1 MTQLLERVKLGRTDL
16 DVTRI
21 CFGTSPLAD
30 MPQVYGYGVDE
41 DQSTKTLKAMFESP
55 VNFMDTSRGYGRG
68 RSERDIGNVLNA
80 IGGLPKGYVLATKLD
95 REYDNDNKFD
105 ASSMRKSLEESL
117 EALGLDYIQLM
128 HIHDV
133 EYASVPDDVT
143 RTGGAIDELFKMK
156 EEGIV
161 GAVGLAAGAVDVMMP
176 MLRDWDFD
184 AMLTHNRFTLINRSA
199 DPMIDLCVSRG
210 TAVLNAAPY
219 GSGILAKGASNFAR
233 YAYRDAPESVLGPV
247 RKIEEICARHN
258 VPMGAA
264 ALQFSMRDPRVT
276 STVIGITKIER
287 IEQTIAWANW
297 DIPQAAWDELLALPF
312 ATNDPQKV

>member
-1 MTQLLERVKLGRTDL
+1 MTQQLERVKLGRTDL
-16 DVTRI
+16 QVTRI

-30 MPQVYGYGVDE
+30 MPHVYGYGVDE
-41 DQSTKTLKAMFESP
+41 DQSTTTLKAMFGSP

-68 RSERDIGNVLNA
+68 RSERDIGNVLKA
-80 IGGLPKGYVLATKLD
+80 IGGLPDGYVLATKLD
-95 REYDNDNKFD
+95 REYDNGNKFD
-105 ASSMRKSLEESL
+105 AAAMRKSLEESL
-117 EALGLDYIQLM
+117 EALGLDRIQLL

-133 EYASVPDDVT
+133 EYAGVPDDVT
-143 RTGGAIDELFKMK
+143 KTGGAIDELFKMK
-156 EEGIV
+156 AEGIV

-184 AMLTHNRFTLINRSA
+184 AMLTHNRYTLINRNA
-199 DPMIDLCVSRG
+199 NAMIDLCVERG

-247 RKIEEICARHN
+247 RKIEEICARHG

-264 ALQFSMRDPRVT
+264 ALQFSMRDPRIT
-276 STVIGITKIER
+276 STVIGITKVER
-287 IEQTIAWANW
+287 IAQTIEWANW
-297 DIPQAAWDELLALPF
+297 DIPQAVWDELLALPY